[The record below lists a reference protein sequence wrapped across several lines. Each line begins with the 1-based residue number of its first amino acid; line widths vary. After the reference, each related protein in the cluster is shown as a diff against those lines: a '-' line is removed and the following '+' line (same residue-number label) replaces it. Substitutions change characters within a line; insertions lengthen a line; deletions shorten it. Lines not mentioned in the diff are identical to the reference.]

1 MRIST
6 SNTIQVVG
14 FLKCKDPQS
23 GCIIYM
29 VYNKIWGIIE
39 DLLPHFLQIISL
51 ILFVFS

>member
-29 VYNKIWGIIE
+29 VYNKIW
-39 DLLPHFLQIISL
+39 DQ
-51 ILFVFS
+51 ILFEVIKLL